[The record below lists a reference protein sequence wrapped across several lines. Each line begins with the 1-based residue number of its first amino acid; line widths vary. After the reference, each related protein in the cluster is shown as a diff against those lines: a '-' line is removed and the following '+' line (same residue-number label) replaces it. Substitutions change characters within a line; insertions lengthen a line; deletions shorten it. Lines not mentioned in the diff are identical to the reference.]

1 MEISKLSVYNNIT
14 LDKSRKRPGAIVR
27 LTPHCFVGQVTVQRG
42 VDCLANKNGASVNY
56 VVANDGKVGCN
67 IPEDNGA
74 WTSSSKAND
83 EIAIEK
89 TGGTT
94 SGIVLPSTGE
104 SIFEYQDSEPYHSM
118 TYSLTR
124 TSNPHVFVKA
134 LETLIASHSSR

>member
-1 MEISKLSVYNNIT
+1 MKNRWDTLCDEMEPCDSEAVFYRNILSVN
-14 LDKSRKRPGAIVR
+14 V
-27 LTPHCFVGQVTVQRG
+27 
-42 VDCLANKNGASVNY
+42 AS
-56 VVANDGKVGCN
+56 
-67 IPEDNGA
+67 
-74 WTSSSKAND
+74 D

-104 SIFEYQDSEPYHSM
+104 SIFEYQDSEPYNSM
-118 TYSLTR
+118 TYSTTR